1 MDKKETL
8 QASLKSRIEEIAGYQ
23 LNIDSYEKAVKKI
36 ESEYNDNEN
45 ALAFKN
51 HLQNLLA
58 GHYREQLKAI
68 IMKEVV
74 EEQLKELE

>member
-1 MDKKETL
+1 MDKKEAF
-8 QASLKSRIEEIAGYQ
+8 QASLDRRIEEIAGYQ
-23 LNIDSYEKAVKKI
+23 LNIDSYERAIKRI

-45 ALAFKN
+45 ALAFKD
-51 HLQNLLA
+51 HLQDLLA